1 MTNAIRRCYRC
12 RRATVTEILGPV
24 SAEETAFSLTVFGL
38 PVQICENGHRHF
50 ADSSMALQHLVR
62 RTEEQAARVANC
74 RESGLLFKHASCSDC
89 GARLARATAQ
99 RQTFH
104 VQIDMTETAAFG
116 IDVTAPLYRCR
127 RCGKEHLPGKELR
140 SRAPGAMV
148 KALRSAG
155 VGR

>member
-1 MTNAIRRCYRC
+1 MTNTSPRCYLC

-24 SAEETAFSLTVFGL
+24 SAEDTPFTLTVLGL

-50 ADSSMALQHLVR
+50 AHAELVLQHLVR
-62 RTEEQAARVANC
+62 LTAERAASVPNC
-74 RESGLLFKHASCSDC
+74 RARGLLFKSATCTNC
-89 GARLARATAQ
+89 GARLARGEAQ

-104 VQIDMTETAAFG
+104 VQIDLTETAVFG
-116 IDVTAPLYRCR
+116 IDVTSPVYRCR
-127 RCGKEHLPGKELR
+127 RCGKEHLPREKLQG
-140 SRAPGAMV
+140 RASGAMV

>member
-1 MTNAIRRCYRC
+1 MTNASPRCYLC

-24 SAEETAFSLTVFGL
+24 SAEDTAVTLTVLGL

-50 ADSSMALQHLVR
+50 AHSEMALQHLAR
-62 RTEEQAARVANC
+62 LTEERAASVPNC
-74 RESGLLFKHASCSDC
+74 DARGLLFKRASCTDC
-89 GARLARATAQ
+89 GARLARAKAQ
-99 RQTFH
+99 GQTFH
-104 VQIDMTETAAFG
+104 VQIDVTETAGFG

-127 RCGKEHLPGKELR
+127 RCGKSHLPRKELQW
-140 SRAPGAMV
+140 RAPGAMV

>member
-1 MTNAIRRCYRC
+1 MTNASPRCYLC

-24 SAEETAFSLTVFGL
+24 SAEDKPFTLTLLDL

-50 ADSSMALQHLVR
+50 AHSKMALQHLVR
-62 RTEEQAARVANC
+62 LTEERAASVPNC
-74 RESGLLFKHASCSDC
+74 REKGLLFKRASCVDC
-89 GARLARATAQ
+89 GARLARAAAQ

-104 VQIDMTETAAFG
+104 VHIDLTETAAFG

-127 RCGKEHLPGKELR
+127 RCGKKHLARKELQW
-140 SRAPGAMV
+140 RAPGAMV